1 VNESDARPSLTS
13 AELASAIERE
23 LRRDLILANGLGG
36 LTVFAFGSLA
46 PGAPAPDDLGRL
58 VLLNGLPLAAFV
70 CVGIPLLLRASRGA
84 GASLI
89 AWFASERG
97 ARVEERELA
106 LSHPRRL
113 VTISARFWI
122 LALLVFPSIS
132 ATHSPHVAFTDAVV
146 ILLGGAICL
155 MILYLLVERTT
166 RPLVARALAGDEPGQ
181 IHGPS
186 IAARLITSWAL
197 VSGVPLAG
205 VSAMLVAELAGVAV
219 DSVATAGALLL
230 LLCGLAVGAW
240 AMIVAARSVADP
252 ISYVRAAMKEV
263 EQGGLKTRV
272 EVDDGSELGQ
282 LQARFNRMASG
293 LEERERL
300 RELFGRHV
308 GRDVAEA
315 AMLQDIS
322 LGGEERAVSVLF
334 VDLIGSTSIAAQ
346 RPASEVV
353 ALLNAFFA
361 VIVETVERHGGSINK
376 FEGDGALC
384 VFGAPIER
392 QTHAAD
398 ALRTARQLI
407 SALSQQLAL
416 DIGIGVSSGTV
427 VAGNIGAE
435 ERFEF
440 TVIGDPV
447 NEAARLCE
455 LAKRRPERA
464 LASVAALDQAPP
476 QERRQWAIQDQ
487 VQLRGRVT
495 PTGIATPRICAAAAN
510 RMRDSSSDLALVRTC
525 LFDLI
530 EEIEAESVDA
540 ARRVRQN
547 NYSGPSAGHQ
557 TGKAAVPPCSA
568 VVPDE
573 GRSTRPL

>member
-1 VNESDARPSLTS
+1 
-13 AELASAIERE
+13 
-23 LRRDLILANGLGG
+23 
-36 LTVFAFGSLA
+36 
-46 PGAPAPDDLGRL
+46 
-58 VLLNGLPLAAFV
+58 
-70 CVGIPLLLRASRGA
+70 
-84 GASLI
+84 
-89 AWFASERG
+89 
-97 ARVEERELA
+97 
-106 LSHPRRL
+106 
-113 VTISARFWI
+113 
-122 LALLVFPSIS
+122 
-132 ATHSPHVAFTDAVV
+132 
-146 ILLGGAICL
+146 
-155 MILYLLVERTT
+155 
-166 RPLVARALAGDEPGQ
+166 
-181 IHGPS
+181 
-186 IAARLITSWAL
+186 
-197 VSGVPLAG
+197 
-205 VSAMLVAELAGVAV
+205 
-219 DSVATAGALLL
+219 
-230 LLCGLAVGAW
+230 
-240 AMIVAARSVADP
+240 
-252 ISYVRAAMKEV
+252 
-263 EQGGLKTRV
+263 LKTRV